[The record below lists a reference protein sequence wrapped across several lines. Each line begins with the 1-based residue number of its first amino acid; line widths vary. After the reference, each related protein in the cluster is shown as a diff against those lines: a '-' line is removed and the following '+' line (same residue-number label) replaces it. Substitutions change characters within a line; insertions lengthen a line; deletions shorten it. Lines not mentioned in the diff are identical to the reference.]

1 MSVAAML
8 SAAVAAA
15 GVTARTVL
23 VVVVVAVNIGIIAQI
38 AAEQCAHR
46 RVSFSADTAIEL
58 DSRFGQS
65 CLGTA
70 ADAAANQR
78 VHAVLHQEARQCAV
92 TAAVGIHNFRME
104 DLALRSL
111 INLKLLSVA
120 EMLKNLAVF
129 VGNCNF
135 HHGISFVIVIF
146 FRIGFWRPTAATA
159 LGRLLA
165 SANAVASAGDVQRL
179 SVDKACRNFT
189 PCAFINFLHC

>member
-15 GVTARTVL
+15 GVTSLAML
-23 VVVVVAVNIGIIAQI
+23 VVVVVTVNIGIIAQI
-38 AAEQCAHR
+38 SAEQCVHR
-46 RVSFSADTAIEL
+46 RVSFPADTAIEL
-58 DSRFGQS
+58 NSRFGQC

-70 ADAAANQR
+70 ADATADQS
-78 VHAVLHQEARQCAV
+78 VHAVLHQEACQCAV

-111 INLKLLSVA
+111 INLELLGVT

-135 HHGISFVIVIF
+135 HLEISFVIVIF
-146 FRIGFWRPTAATA
+146 FCIGFWSPTAATA
-159 LGRLLA
+159 LGRLLP
-165 SANAVASAGDVQRL
+165 SADAVASAGDVQRF

-189 PCAFINFLHC
+189 PRAFINFLHC